1 MMVQIMI
8 AFALMHINAL
18 TIQVGILG
26 VDLSRLIPGILIIS
40 MNSGAYVSEDC
51 SGWD

>member
-8 AFALMHINAL
+8 AFALMHINAP

-40 MNSGAYVSEDC
+40 MNSGAYVF
-51 SGWD
+51 